1 MRLLLT
7 ADWHVSPQR
16 LEECEAALQQLL
28 SLVRQHNVD
37 AVVHLG
43 DVKDAFNPVDVRVVN
58 FLVKLTAS
66 VCQHTKLYV
75 LLGNHDRTGPRDTA
89 ESILPVMQAAGAVT
103 FDQPA
108 VVRMGQWDLAFAP
121 YTRDLSQQSGMLKE
135 LASKCRGK
143 VILFMHREVL
153 GARWAQ
159 TAEPIAHGVADDA
172 LAGFAAVF
180 AGHIHY
186 PHQVGNVCYVGSP
199 YCIDWGECNQ
209 HKSFVLVVAESG
221 LHIERIASAVPGWYD
236 PELPGFVP
244 PASWQGTRVRVRAS
258 GPIAEAEHQAA
269 QRYPGALITI
279 VPVTDQLVD
288 AQLDLPVDDHQQIL
302 RQYLAQRG
310 FRDAEQMEAYLASRI
325 GPVYVGVPGAVKFT
339 HVQAQD
345 VLCFQQVQLPLD
357 AQGLVLVTGRN
368 MDWGGRSNGS
378 GKTSL
383 LSLPALALFG
393 TTLKGQRH
401 DAWRRRGTKGPSS
414 VQLTMEV
421 AGKSVQIIRQRA
433 PSGLQLLVNGNDVA
447 GTVHDVQRQIES
459 LVRMDANVAGSA
471 LFLGQHEI
479 ATIVT
484 GTDRMRKELFGRLLG
499 LERYLQAQTRIREDI
514 RRCQQALSDVE
525 HEIATTQLLL
535 QSERQRLQD
544 LQNFDAGPELDVDNL
559 RERESAIEHELSRAH
574 KLKEQITSQLGE
586 QQGKLEEIIG
596 NCAKLEERLSAI
608 KRQLAASLRVGAQ
621 CPVCGSRVDP
631 SQLTHHRQEL
641 ESNAEQIEDKLR
653 SLAQLRE
660 QIRKRIDKLS
670 RQVEELRR
678 KEAQLTSQLEQL
690 RKDRANADKQLLAQ
704 ASARNLVEK
713 CASRI
718 RQLERRLV
726 WHQQYRD
733 WLLEQSQFLQ
743 DCLSVVAP
751 DGLPAHLCATICPRL
766 NRAADEFAELF
777 AEGLLRVQFV
787 VSQGELDVTVQ
798 NMHGGV
804 GVEDQSRGELRLAA
818 LIAAFA
824 LRDALVRSNLLILD
838 EPGEGLDAANAARFA
853 RALRQVASRFGT
865 VFVTTHSPFMLSEL
879 EPDRHYEVVKQNGV
893 ACLEVLQ

>member
-1 MRLLLT
+1 
-7 ADWHVSPQR
+7 
-16 LEECEAALQQLL
+16 
-28 SLVRQHNVD
+28 
-37 AVVHLG
+37 
-43 DVKDAFNPVDVRVVN
+43 
-58 FLVKLTAS
+58 
-66 VCQHTKLYV
+66 
-75 LLGNHDRTGPRDTA
+75 
-89 ESILPVMQAAGAVT
+89 
-103 FDQPA
+103 
-108 VVRMGQWDLAFAP
+108 
-121 YTRDLSQQSGMLKE
+121 MLKD
-135 LASKCRGK
+135 LASKCRSK
-143 VILFMHREVL
+143 AILFMHREVL

-159 TAEPIAHGVADDA
+159 TAEPVVHGVANDV

-186 PHQVGNVCYVGSP
+186 PHQVDNVCYVGSP

-209 HKSFVLVVAESG
+209 HKGFVLVAVG
-221 LHIERIASAVPGWYD
+221 GDLHVERIASVIPGWYD

-258 GPIAEAEHQAA
+258 GPIAEAERQAS
-269 QRYPGALITI
+269 QRYPGARITI
-279 VPVTDQLVD
+279 VPVADQLVD
-288 AQLDLPVDDHQQIL
+288 TQLDLSADDHQQVL
-302 RQYLAQRG
+302 RQYLTQRG
-310 FRDAEQMEAYLASRI
+310 FKNAEQMEAYLASRI
-325 GPVYVGVPGAVKFT
+325 GPVYVGVPSVVKFT

-345 VLCFQQVQLPLD
+345 VLCFRQVQLPLD

-414 VQLTMEV
+414 VRLTMEV
-421 AGKSVQIIRQRA
+421 AGKPVQIIRQRA
-433 PSGLQLLVNGNDVA
+433 PSGLQLLVDGNDVA

-525 HEIATTQLLL
+525 HEITATQLLL
-535 QSERQRLQD
+535 QSERQRLRD
-544 LQNFDAGPELDVDNL
+544 LQNFDAGPELDADSL
-559 RERESAIEHELSRAH
+559 RERESAIKQELVGVHELQ
-574 KLKEQITSQLGE
+574 EQVASQLSG
-586 QQGKLEEIIG
+586 QQSRLEEIVSD
-596 NCAKLEERLSAI
+596 CAKLEERLSAI

-621 CPVCGSRVDP
+621 CPVCGSRVGP
-631 SQLTHHRQEL
+631 SQLARHRQEL
-641 ESNAEQIEDKLR
+641 ESSAGQVEGKLR
-653 SLAQLRE
+653 ALAQLRE
-660 QIRKRIDKLS
+660 QIRKQVDKLS
-670 RQVEELRR
+670 RQAEELRQ
-678 KEAQLTSQLEQL
+678 KEVQLTGQLERL
-690 RKDRANADKQLLAQ
+690 RRDLANAGKQLLAQ
-704 ASARNLVEK
+704 ESARSLVEK

-766 NRAADEFAELF
+766 NHAADEFAELF

-787 VSQGELDVTVQ
+787 VSQGELDVTIQ
-798 NMHGGV
+798 NVHGGL

-824 LRDALVRSNLLILD
+824 LRNALVRSNLLILD
-838 EPGEGLDAANAARFA
+838 EPGEGLDAVNAARFA
-853 RALRQVASRFGT
+853 RALRQVANRFGT
-865 VFVTTHSPFMLSEL
+865 VFVTTHSPFMLFEL

-893 ACLEVLQ
+893 ASLEVLQ